1 MFSGI
6 SGLKGFQSSMDVIGN
21 NIANVNTVGF
31 KVSRTTFQSMLNQT
45 VVGAKS
51 PETGGRGGTNAM
63 QIGLG
68 SQLGSIGKIMT
79 QGSFQNTGKKTD
91 LGLQGDGFFVLSDG
105 LQDFYSRAG
114 NFELD
119 ENGNFIQPATGLKL
133 QGWISKIDPKTG
145 VRYLDLDKPPR
156 DLFIQAGM
164 TMPAKA
170 TSNAYIGGN
179 LNSKVGIEPLTIT
192 VKNPD
197 DPTKNYKVRFSFEKL
212 PPYDTKRLFSSSTI
226 KYTWHAELVD
236 WNAENPSEI
245 PELNFKTGMV
255 ELNQFGQ
262 IEKFYRY
269 PESEISGEG
278 AGASAI
284 YGDYPLTADV
294 ITDAIAADGGK
305 AAFLYN
311 NPDGTSGLR
320 DLIDGIFSPNGD
332 ALELSEAGIQIEYLL
347 NQGGVGNEDFVIT
360 SNQLD
365 FSGGASDWAPSANDE
380 IYVEYDRRED
390 FSFSSAGFYTV
401 SGPVLDA
408 NSDSVIDANDFT
420 VTVDGVAATFTYDS
434 ATGILQITGPGTGT
448 TAEIQYRTSKSF
460 IADGS
465 TKLFA
470 LESDQPVTGIY
481 NPKITIS
488 QDNLTNTLDT
498 GTPANNRLVIN
509 NANYVNPA
517 GFDSENYNILY
528 KTTAPFD
535 GNIIKENGG
544 RTSFYYSPSGSDA
557 ASAVKRLFDENDD
570 GILDK
575 IITNVAYNVK
585 DVEYTLDPS
594 ASTTGS
600 ITNFSFGDI
609 KPASGDLVNITYY
622 TQEDIEYIE
631 NKTQY
636 NISGPILNSQGTDD
650 ISTDDMVVYALDA
663 SGNIIATYEGDTD
676 FTYDNGTGTLTF
688 ITAISSSTDK
698 IRVEYATKDSFT
710 GDGTTGNWDLT
721 KKVIAKPMGFADGES
736 TNGENLKVSIDLNF
750 TLNETNKAL
759 DFRTD
764 YPSSGEHAQQYS
776 VEYANP
782 NNPQEFDTVSVIVS
796 DEVKAQVS
804 IPKTGD
810 IKFFDKN
817 DTQNYVIG
825 DYESPKYT
833 TSSRFYDSLG
843 NAYTVFFEYQKI
855 AENQWAWRA
864 TEESGISI
872 RYLDDREREYTPNPN
887 DLTSIVGGVVEFD
900 SAGRVSDLKAISQ
913 NGKIQDINISRIKF
927 DPGKFIDDGAA
938 PPPAEGATA
947 VNASIDFSELVQFNS
962 EFSASITSQDGN
974 SMGVLQNYAI
984 NPAGEVVGT
993 FSNGKSDVLG
1003 QIALAIFNNPSGLT
1017 EMGNTLFQVSANSGI
1032 AQVGL
1037 PGSGGRGTVSP
1048 GVLEMSNVD
1057 LAEEFTGMVIVQRA
1071 FQANART
1078 VTTVDQILQELVN
1091 LKR

>member
-1 MFSGI
+1 
-6 SGLKGFQSSMDVIGN
+6 MDVIGN

-51 PETGGRGGTNAM
+51 PESGGRGGTNAM

-236 WNAENPSEI
+236 WNAESPSEL
-245 PELNFKTGMV
+245 PELNYKTGMV

-262 IEKFYRY
+262 IEKFLRY
-269 PESEISGEG
+269 PEADLDGNRTLAFEPTTDPTAGAVATGTDVLVYTIPVSSPVLTDSESNPQEGIQLEYTLTGGAAGPTTDYQLTTTAGTATIDLSASAGSNIKPAAGDEVIVQYAKTQTISGAAAQTGTYSLNSTVLFYNG
-278 AGASAI
+278 A
-284 YGDYPLTADV
+284 D
-294 ITDAIAADGGK
+294 ITH
-305 AAFLYN
+305 
-311 NPDGTSGLR
+311 
-320 DLIDGIFSPNGD
+320 
-332 ALELSEAGIQIEYLL
+332 IE
-347 NQGGVGNEDFVIT
+347 
-360 SNQLD
+360 
-365 FSGGASDWAPSANDE
+365 SD
-380 IYVEYDRRED
+380 
-390 FSFSSAGFYTV
+390 
-401 SGPVLDA
+401 
-408 NSDSVIDANDFT
+408 DFT
-420 VTVDGVAATFTYDS
+420 VEIDYGGTPPNQTYTSNFTTTPDFFEYDKANGTIKLIEDELDAAKSNIASITVTYRTETVFVGDGSEQSFTVDEDPDAIDATS
-434 ATGILQITGPGTGT
+434 ITAKIRISNNNLVFDGTDIKFNEKYT
-448 TAEIQYRTSKSF
+448 TTPLVQAKYQLIYRNIVQF
-460 IADGS
+460 ND
-465 TKLFA
+465 
-470 LESDQPVTGIY
+470 E
-481 NPKITIS
+481 
-488 QDNLTNTLDT
+488 
-498 GTPANNRLVIN
+498 VIN
-509 NANYVNPA
+509 
-517 GFDSENYNILY
+517 GDSS
-528 KTTAPFD
+528 KTWF
-535 GNIIKENGG
+535 N
-544 RTSFYYSPSGSDA
+544 YSPDDTTSDIA
-557 ASAVKRLFDENDD
+557 KTVKELFDYNDD

-575 IITNVAYNVK
+575 IITGVSYHPDLATECGFSPALTQQGKV
-585 DVEYTLDPS
+585 
-594 ASTTGS
+594 TT
-600 ITNFSFGDI
+600 FSFTGADTI
-609 KPASGDLVNITYY
+609 KPADGDLVNVVYY
-622 TQEDIEYIE
+622 TQEDLSYIE

-636 NISGPILNSQGTDD
+636 NISGPILNSQGTDSITGED
-650 ISTDDMVVYALDA
+650 IVVKSVNS
-663 SGNIIATYEGDTD
+663 SGLTIDTFVADTD
-676 FTYDNGTGTLTF
+676 FNYDNNTGTITF
-688 ITAISSSTDK
+688 LSSFPADTNK
-698 IRVEYATKDSFT
+698 IRVEYCTKDSFT
-710 GDGTTGNWDLT
+710 GDGTKTNWDLS
-721 KKVIAKPMGFADGES
+721 KPAIEKPAGFTEAIS
-736 TNGENLKVSIDLNF
+736 TAGENAEVSIDLNNTINSLEKRLEF
-750 TLNETNKAL
+750 KTTYP
-759 DFRTD
+759 DDTD
-764 YPSSGEHAQQYS
+764 AQRSRYRIK
-776 VEYANP
+776 YANP
-782 NNPQEFDTVSVIVS
+782 ENPQQFDTISILVA
-796 DEVKAQVS
+796 DTAKAQVS

-872 RYLDDREREYTPNPN
+872 SYLDDREREYTPNPN

-938 PPPAEGATA
+938 PPPSEGATA

-1017 EMGNTLFQVSANSGI
+1017 EMGNTLFQISANSGI